1 MVAEFD
7 DPYGYA
13 VDLLEQLEGE
23 FSTPTLKEIAETY
36 ERMYNEPLRQA
47 VASDVSGKYG
57 KLIMGLCEFLI
68 FILSA
73 LINLQ
78 SGILSFF
85 HCLKWRTRRL
95 VMLIISTL
103 PVWAL
108 EPMMKSLLRSW

>member
-57 KLIMGLCEFLI
+57 KLIMGLCEFFL
-68 FILSA
+68 FFHVFFCDDQLA
-73 LINLQ
+73 NVDCLC
-78 SGILSFF
+78 F

-108 EPMMKSLLRSW
+108 GPMTRS